1 MSILP
6 SELVRQT
13 LLRAVQIEQRNGDLY
28 DSLAQIFEGYEEP
41 VRAIFLE
48 MADEERA
55 HGADL
60 KKHYLSRY
68 GSLPPLTDEPKE
80 LIETPDLEDA
90 EALVFDSMTPQAALQ
105 VGLRA
110 EEGAREF
117 YLREVPRTSDLEL
130 RQLYR
135 ELGEFEETHVRV
147 LQQKLAER
155 AQSADLKSR

>member
-1 MSILP
+1 MTIVP

-13 LLRAVQIEQRNGDLY
+13 LLRAIQIEHRNGDLY

-55 HGADL
+55 HGAEL
-60 KKHYLSRY
+60 KKHYRSRF
-68 GSLPPLTDEPKE
+68 GSVPLLTGEPKE

-105 VGLRA
+105 VGLHA
-110 EEGAREF
+110 EEAARAF
-117 YLREVPRTSDLEL
+117 YLKEVSRTSDLEL

-155 AQSADLKSR
+155 AQPANLKSR

>member
-1 MSILP
+1 MTIVP

-13 LLRAVQIEQRNGDLY
+13 LLRAVQIEDRNGGLY

-55 HGADL
+55 HGAEL
-60 KKHYLSRY
+60 RKHYQSRY
-68 GSLPPLTDEPKE
+68 GTVAPLTTETKE

-90 EALVFDSMTPQAALQ
+90 EALVFDSMTPEAALQ
-105 VGLRA
+105 IGLHA
-110 EEGAREF
+110 EEAARQF
-117 YLREVPRTSDLEL
+117 YLKEVSTTSDPEL

-135 ELGEFEETHVRV
+135 ELGQFEDRHVQV

-155 AQSADLKSR
+155 AQSANLSSR